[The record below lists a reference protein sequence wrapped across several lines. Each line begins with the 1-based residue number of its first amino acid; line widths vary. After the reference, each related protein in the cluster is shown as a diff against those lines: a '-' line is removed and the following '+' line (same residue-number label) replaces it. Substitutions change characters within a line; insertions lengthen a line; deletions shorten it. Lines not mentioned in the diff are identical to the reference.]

1 MSDQSAAAS
10 GKMNLLMVLHA
21 HQPVGNFSWVL
32 DRAVAECY
40 QPVVQALAAY
50 PEIRCGLHFS
60 GPLLQYMLEHNRD
73 LIETV
78 AALVARGQVEM
89 LSGGF
94 YEPLLASIPARDALD
109 QMAMMNQATRQVYG
123 QEPKGFWLAERIWE
137 PALPAKLA
145 PAGLGYTLVD
155 DTHFYYAGLTAQ
167 DMFGYHLT
175 EREGHTLALFPTN
188 KELRYTIPFQEPAR
202 TVDFLGRAYAAH
214 GATCATYGDDMEKFG
229 LWPETWEWVFGK
241 GWLVKFFE
249 TVLAASDWLATT
261 TPSDFLASHPATGR
275 VYPPTASYEEM
286 LTWALPAEASA
297 ELEEIIHQLQED
309 GSFEKMRRFLRGGQW
324 DNFLI
329 KYRESNL
336 MHKRM
341 LWVSGKVAAAGE
353 KDQARDHLMQAQCN
367 CAYWHGLF
375 GGLYLGHLRQAVHEH
390 LIAAE
395 ELLDQQA
402 HGGKPW
408 AACTVA
414 DLDRDSNDEVILAG
428 PALDALVHPAYGGS
442 VSVLNLRAQRFNL
455 ADTLT
460 RRFEAY
466 HKQLAQAAKAEAEAK
481 AQAREEAAPAC
492 EGVASIHDRVVFKE
506 EGLERYLIYDWYDRA
521 CFQDHLL
528 APQANLDNF
537 QRPDY
542 GEWGDLVTGRY
553 ALLDSGAQGEEA
565 WCRLERASNLFAPGG
580 PYPLAAAK
588 GFDLGPGPRLAA
600 SYRLKTSDPATPA
613 FRLAVEL
620 NFTLLSGS
628 DPGKRLEHEGRHHPL
643 DRAWELKGVREMTLV
658 NATDH
663 FSLRLFTGQAATVWH
678 FPVETVSNSESGL
691 ERTYQG
697 SSLTFVWSLPGG
709 AGTWEF
715 GLAME
720 LARIFH
726 GG

>member
-1 MSDQSAAAS
+1 MSDAPTAQNN
-10 GKMNLLMVLHA
+10 KMNLLMVLHA
-21 HQPVGNFSWVL
+21 HQPVGNFPWVL
-32 DRAVAECY
+32 AKAVAECY

-60 GPLLQYMLEHNRD
+60 GPLLQYMLANNRD

-78 AALVARGQVEM
+78 SAMVRRGQVEM

-94 YEPLLASIPARDALD
+94 YEPLLASIPTRDARD
-109 QMAMMNQATRQVYG
+109 QMAMMSQATRQIFG

-137 PALPAKLA
+137 PGLPAKLA

-155 DTHFYYAGLTAQ
+155 DTHFYYAGLAEG

-175 EREGHTLALFPTN
+175 EREGHSLALFPTH
-188 KELRYTIPFQEPAR
+188 KQLRYTIPFQEPER

-241 GWLVKFFE
+241 GWLVRFFE
-249 TVLAASDWLATT
+249 KILEASDWLATT
-261 TPSDFLASHPATGR
+261 TPSDFLATHPASGR

-286 LTWALPAEASA
+286 LTWALPAEAGA
-297 ELEEIIHQLQED
+297 ELENIIHELQEE
-309 GSFEKMRRFLRGGQW
+309 GRFEKMRRFLRGGQW

-341 LWVSGKVAAAGE
+341 LWVSGKVAAADE

-375 GGLYLGHLRQAVHEH
+375 GGLYLGHLRQAIHQH

-395 ELLDQQA
+395 DLLDKA
-402 HGGKPW
+402 KHGEGPW
-408 AACTVA
+408 ASCTVS
-414 DLDRDSNDEVILAG
+414 DLDRDSNDEVILSG
-428 PALDALVHPAYGGS
+428 PALDAVVHPAYGGS
-442 VSVLNLRAQRFNL
+442 ISVLDLRAQRFNL

-466 HKQLAQAAKAEAEAK
+466 HEKLVQAAQAQEEGAEALK
-481 AQAREEAAPAC
+481 G
-492 EGVASIHDRVVFKE
+492 EGVASIHDRVAFKE
-506 EGLERYLIYDWYDRA
+506 EGLEDYLIYDWYDRA

-528 APQANLDNF
+528 APKADLEKF

-553 ALLDSGAQGEEA
+553 ALVESGAHGEEA
-565 WCRLERASNLFAPGG
+565 WCRLERASKLFAPGG
-580 PYPLAAAK
+580 PYPLIVAK
-588 GFDLGPGPRLAA
+588 DFELGPGPRLAA
-600 SYRLKTSDPATPA
+600 SYRLTTSDPATPA

-620 NFTLLSGS
+620 NFTLLSAS
-628 DPGKRLEHEGRHHPL
+628 DPGKRLEFKGQPHSL
-643 DRAWELKGVREMTLV
+643 DQAWELGGVDQMSLV
-658 NATDH
+658 DAIDH
-663 FSLRLFTGQAATVWH
+663 FTLHLTCSRPATAWH

-697 SSLTFVWSLPGG
+697 SSLSFVWEVPGG
-709 AGTWEF
+709 AGEWDF
-715 GLAME
+715 E
-720 LARIFH
+720 LALGLR
-726 GG
+726 

>member
-1 MSDQSAAAS
+1 MSDAPTAQS

-21 HQPVGNFSWVL
+21 HQPVGNFPWVL
-32 DRAVAECY
+32 AKAVAECY

-60 GPLLQYMLEHNRD
+60 GPLLQYMLANNRD

-78 AALVARGQVEM
+78 AGMVDRGQVEM

-109 QMAMMNQATRQVYG
+109 QMAMMNQATRQIFN

-137 PALPAKLA
+137 PSLPAKLA

-155 DTHFYYAGLTAQ
+155 DTHFYYAGLAAK

-214 GATCATYGDDMEKFG
+214 GPTCATYGDDMEKFG

-249 TVLAASDWLATT
+249 KILEASDWLATT
-261 TPSDFLASHPATGR
+261 TPSDFMATHPASGR

-297 ELEEIIHQLQED
+297 ELEDIIHELQEE
-309 GSFEKMRRFLRGGQW
+309 GRFEKMRRFLRGGQW

-341 LWVSGKVAAAGE
+341 LWVSDKVAAAGD

-395 ELLDQQA
+395 DILDRQE
-402 HGGKPW
+402 HGERPW
-408 AACTVA
+408 AACAVA
-414 DLDRDSNDEVILAG
+414 DLDRDSNDEVVLSG
-428 PALDALVHPAYGGS
+428 PALDAVVHPAYGGS
-442 VSVLNLRAQRFNL
+442 ISVLDLRAQRFNL

-466 HKQLAQAAKAEAEAK
+466 HQKLVQAAEA
-481 AQAREEAAPAC
+481 QEEAAPAC
-492 EGVASIHDRVVFKE
+492 EAEGVASIHDRVAFKE
-506 EGLERYLIYDWYDRA
+506 EGLENYLIYDWYDRA

-528 APQANLDNF
+528 APKADLEKF
-537 QRPDY
+537 QKPDY

-553 ALLDSGAQGEEA
+553 ALVESGAHGEEA
-565 WCRLERASNLFAPGG
+565 WCRLKRASNLFAPGG
-580 PYPLAAAK
+580 PYPLTVAK

-600 SYRLKTSDPATPA
+600 SYRLTTSDPATPA

-620 NFTLLSGS
+620 NFTLLSAS
-628 DPGKRLEHEGRHHPL
+628 DPGKHLVYEGHTHSL
-643 DRAWELKGVREMTLV
+643 DHAWELAGVGEMSLV
-658 NATDH
+658 NATDR
-663 FSLRLFTGQAATVWH
+663 FSLRLFTGKAATVWH

-697 SSLTFVWSLPGG
+697 SSLTFIWEVPGG
-709 AGTWEF
+709 AGKWEF
-715 GLAME
+715 QLAME
-720 LARIFH
+720 LS
-726 GG
+726 

>member
-1 MSDQSAAAS
+1 MSDAPDAQS

-21 HQPVGNFSWVL
+21 HQPVGNFPWVL
-32 DRAVAECY
+32 AKAVAECY

-60 GPLLQYMLEHNRD
+60 GPLLQYMLANHQD
-73 LIETV
+73 LVETV
-78 AALVARGQVEM
+78 AGLVARGQVEM

-109 QMAMMNQATRQVYG
+109 QVAMMSQATRQVFG
-123 QEPKGFWLAERIWE
+123 QEPRGFWLAERIWE

-145 PAGLGYTLVD
+145 PAGLKYTLVD
-155 DTHFYYAGLTAQ
+155 DTHFYYAGLSEK

-175 EREGHTLALFPTN
+175 EREGHALALFPTH
-188 KELRYTIPFQEPAR
+188 KQLRYTIPFQEPER
-202 TVDFLGRAYAAH
+202 TVDFLGQAFAAH

-229 LWPETWEWVFGK
+229 LWPDTWEWVFGK
-241 GWLVKFFE
+241 GWLVRFFE
-249 TVLAASDWLATT
+249 KLLEASDWLATT

-297 ELEEIIHQLQED
+297 ELENIIHELEQE
-309 GSFEKMRRFLRGGQW
+309 GRFEKMRRFLRGGQW

-341 LWVSGKVAAAGE
+341 LWVSHKVAAANE
-353 KDQARDHLMQAQCN
+353 KDKARDHLMQAQCN

-395 ELLDQQA
+395 DLLDKQA
-402 HGGKPW
+402 HGKEPW
-408 AACTVA
+408 AACTVE
-414 DLDRDSNDEVILAG
+414 DLDRDSNDEVVLSG
-428 PALDALVHPAYGGS
+428 PALDAVVHPAYGGS
-442 VSVLNLRAQRFNL
+442 VSVLDLRAQRFNL

-466 HKQLAQAAKAEAEAK
+466 HEKLTQAAQDQAQEAEA
-481 AQAREEAAPAC
+481 A
-492 EGVASIHDRVVFKE
+492 EGVASIHDRVAFKE
-506 EGLERYLIYDWYDRA
+506 EGLEDYLIYDWYDRA

-528 APQANLDNF
+528 APKADLEKF

-542 GEWGDLVTGRY
+542 GEWGDLVTGPFT
-553 ALLDSGAQGEEA
+553 LLDSGARGEEA
-565 WCRLERASNLFAPGG
+565 WCSLERVSKLFAPGG
-580 PYPLAAAK
+580 PYPLAVAK
-588 GFDLGPGPRLAA
+588 SFGLGPGPRLAA
-600 SYRLKTSDPATPA
+600 SYRLTTSDPATPA

-620 NFTLLSGS
+620 NFTLLSAA
-628 DPGKRLEHEGRHHPL
+628 DPGKRLEFQSHPHPL
-643 DRAWELKGVREMTLV
+643 DQAWELTGVDEMSLV
-658 NATDH
+658 NATDR
-663 FSLRLFTGQAATVWH
+663 FSLHLTCSKAATAWH

-697 SSLTFVWSLPGG
+697 SSLSFVWEVPGG
-709 AGTWEF
+709 AGDWDF
-715 GLAME
+715 E
-720 LARIFH
+720 LALELR
-726 GG
+726 

>member
-1 MSDQSAAAS
+1 
-10 GKMNLLMVLHA
+10 
-21 HQPVGNFSWVL
+21 
-32 DRAVAECY
+32 
-40 QPVVQALAAY
+40 
-50 PEIRCGLHFS
+50 
-60 GPLLQYMLEHNRD
+60 
-73 LIETV
+73 
-78 AALVARGQVEM
+78 
-89 LSGGF
+89 
-94 YEPLLASIPARDALD
+94 
-109 QMAMMNQATRQVYG
+109 
-123 QEPKGFWLAERIWE
+123 
-137 PALPAKLA
+137 
-145 PAGLGYTLVD
+145 GLGYTLVD
-155 DTHFYYAGLTAQ
+155 DTHFYYAGLAAG

-214 GATCATYGDDMEKFG
+214 GPTCATYGDDMEKFG

-249 TVLAASDWLATT
+249 KILEASDWLATT
-261 TPSDFLASHPATGR
+261 TPSDFLATHPASGR

-297 ELEEIIHQLQED
+297 ELEDIIHELQEE
-309 GSFEKMRRFLRGGQW
+309 GRFEKMRRFLRGGQW

-341 LWVSGKVAAAGE
+341 LWVSDKVAAAGE

-367 CAYWHGLF
+367 CAYWHGRF

-395 ELLDQQA
+395 DILDKQA
-402 HGGKPW
+402 HGNRPW
-408 AACTVA
+408 AACAVA
-414 DLDRDSNDEVILAG
+414 DLDLDGNDEVVLSG
-428 PALDALVHPAYGGS
+428 PALDAVVHPAYGGS
-442 VSVLNLRAQRFNL
+442 VSVLDLRAQRFNL

-466 HKQLAQAAKAEAEAK
+466 HQKLVQAAKAEAEAQGEK
-481 AQAREEAAPAC
+481 ATACEA

-506 EGLERYLIYDWYDRA
+506 EGLEDYLIYDWYDRA

-528 APQANLDNF
+528 APKADLEKF

-553 ALLDSGAQGEEA
+553 ALVQSGSQGEEA

-580 PYPLAAAK
+580 PYPLTMAK

-600 SYRLKTSDPATPA
+600 SYRLTTSDPATPA

-620 NFTLLSGS
+620 NFTLLSAS
-628 DPGKRLEHEGRHHPL
+628 DPGKHLEYQGHTHAL
-643 DRAWELKGVREMTLV
+643 DHAWELAGVGEMALV
-658 NATDH
+658 NSTDR
-663 FSLRLFTGQAATVWH
+663 FSLRLFTGQAAAVWH

-697 SSLTFVWSLPGG
+697 SSLSFIWEVPGG

-715 GLAME
+715 SLGLE
-720 LARIFH
+720 LR
-726 GG
+726 

>member
-1 MSDQSAAAS
+1 MSDAPAALG

-21 HQPVGNFSWVL
+21 HQPVGNFPWVL
-32 DRAVAECY
+32 AKAVAECY

-60 GPLLQYMLEHNRD
+60 GPLLQYMLANHQD
-73 LIETV
+73 LIQTIS
-78 AALVARGQVEM
+78 ALVARGQVEM

-109 QMAMMNQATRQVYG
+109 QVAIMNQATRRIFG
-123 QEPKGFWLAERIWE
+123 QKPRGFWLAERIWE

-155 DTHFYYAGLTAQ
+155 DTHFYYAGLDEAA
-167 DMFGYHLT
+167 MYGYHLT

-188 KELRYTIPFQEPAR
+188 KQLRYTIPFQEPAR

-249 TVLAASDWLATT
+249 KILEASDWLATT
-261 TPSDFLASHPATGR
+261 TPSDFLDSHPAAGR

-297 ELEEIIHQLQED
+297 ELEAIIHELEEE
-309 GSFEKMRRFLRGGQW
+309 GRFEKMRRFLRGGQW

-341 LWVSGKVAAAGE
+341 LWVSDKVAAAGE
-353 KDQARDHLMQAQCN
+353 RDQARDHLMQAQCN

-395 ELLDQQA
+395 DILDRAA
-402 HGGKPW
+402 HGEGPW
-408 AACTVA
+408 AECAVA
-414 DLDRDSNDEVILAG
+414 DLDRDSNDEVVLSG
-428 PALDALVHPAYGGS
+428 PALDAVVHPAYGGS
-442 VSVLNLRAQRFNL
+442 VSVLDLRARRFNL

-466 HKQLAQAAKAEAEAK
+466 HEKLTQAAQEQASEAETCHG
-481 AQAREEAAPAC
+481 ED

-506 EGLERYLIYDWYDRA
+506 AHLENYLVYDWYDRA

-528 APQANLDNF
+528 APRANLDNF
-537 QRPDY
+537 SRPDY

-553 ALLDSGAQGEEA
+553 ELLDSGAHGEEA
-565 WCRLERASNLFAPGG
+565 WCRLERASHLFAPGG
-580 PYPLAAAK
+580 PYPLGMAK
-588 GFDLGPGPRLAA
+588 DFDLGPGPRLAA
-600 SYRLKTSDPATPA
+600 SYKVRTSDPATPA
-613 FRLAVEL
+613 FRLAVEI
-620 NFTLLSGS
+620 NFTLLSAS
-628 DPGKRLEHEGRHHPL
+628 DPGKRLECGDERHPL
-643 DRAWELKGVREMTLV
+643 DRAWELGQVDEITLR
-658 NATDH
+658 NSTDR
-663 FSLRLFTGQAATVWH
+663 FSLRFTPSQAATVWH

-697 SSLTFVWSLPGG
+697 SSLSFVWEVPGG
-709 AGTWEF
+709 AGEWEF
-715 GLAME
+715 SLALE
-720 LARIFH
+720 LR
-726 GG
+726 

>member
-1 MSDQSAAAS
+1 MSDAPIAQS

-21 HQPVGNFSWVL
+21 HQPVGNFPWVL
-32 DRAVAECY
+32 AKAVAECY

-50 PEIRCGLHFS
+50 PEIHCGLHFS
-60 GPLLQYMLEHNRD
+60 GPLLQYMSANNRD

-78 AALVARGQVEM
+78 NSMVQRGQVEM

-94 YEPLLASIPARDALD
+94 YEPLLASIPTRDAQD
-109 QMAMMNQATRQVYG
+109 QMAMMSQATRQIFG

-137 PALPAKLA
+137 PGLPAKLA

-155 DTHFYYAGLTAQ
+155 DTHFYYAGLAAK
-167 DMFGYHLT
+167 DMFGFHLT
-175 EREGHTLALFPTN
+175 EREGHTLALFPTH

-249 TVLAASDWLATT
+249 KILEASDWLATT
-261 TPSDFLASHPATGR
+261 TPSDFLATHPATGR

-297 ELEEIIHQLQED
+297 ELEGIIHELQEE
-309 GSFEKMRRFLRGGQW
+309 GRFEKMRRFLRGGQW
-324 DNFLI
+324 DNFLV

-341 LWVSGKVAAAGE
+341 LWVSDKVAAAGE

-375 GGLYLGHLRQAVHEH
+375 GGLYLGHLRQAVHQH

-395 ELLDQQA
+395 DILDRAA
-402 HGGKPW
+402 HGERPW
-408 AACTVA
+408 ATCAVA
-414 DLDRDSNDEVILAG
+414 DLDRDSNDEVVLSG
-428 PALDALVHPAYGGS
+428 PALDAVVHPACGGS
-442 VSVLNLRAQRFNL
+442 ISVLDLRAQRFNL

-466 HKQLAQAAKAEAEAK
+466 HQKLVQAVKAEAEAK
-481 AQAREEAAPAC
+481 EEEAPAC
-492 EGVASIHDRVVFKE
+492 EAESVASIHDRVVFKQ
-506 EGLERYLIYDWYDRA
+506 EGLEDYLIYDWYDRA

-528 APQANLDNF
+528 APKADLEKF

-553 ALLDSGAQGEEA
+553 ALLDSGAQGEDA
-565 WCRLERASNLFAPGG
+565 WCRLERASKLFAPGG
-580 PYPLAAAK
+580 PYPLTVAK

-600 SYRLKTSDPATPA
+600 SYRLTTSDPATPA

-620 NFTLLSGS
+620 NLTLLSAS
-628 DPGKRLEHEGRHHPL
+628 DPGKHLEYEGHTHPL
-643 DRAWELKGVREMTLV
+643 DHAWELDGVGEMNLV
-658 NATDH
+658 NATDR

-697 SSLTFVWSLPGG
+697 SSLTFIWEAPGG
-709 AGTWEF
+709 AGDWNF
-715 GLAME
+715 DLALE
-720 LARIFH
+720 LL
-726 GG
+726 

>member
-1 MSDQSAAAS
+1 MSELPAAPRD
-10 GKMNLLMVLHA
+10 KMNLLMVLHA
-21 HQPVGNFSWVL
+21 HQPVGNFPWVL
-32 DRAVAECY
+32 AKAVPECY

-50 PEIRCGLHFS
+50 PEIHCGLHFS
-60 GPLLQYMLEHNRD
+60 GPLLQYMLANNRD

-78 AALVARGQVEM
+78 SSMVERGQVEM

-109 QMAMMNQATRQVYG
+109 QMAMMNQATRKIFSQA
-123 QEPKGFWLAERIWE
+123 PKGFWLAERIWE
-137 PALPAKLA
+137 PGLPAKLA
-145 PAGLGYTLVD
+145 PAGMGYTLVD
-155 DTHFYYAGLTAQ
+155 DTHFYYAGLDAGA
-167 DMFGYHLT
+167 MFGYHLT
-175 EREGHTLALFPTN
+175 EREGHTLALFPTH

-202 TVDFLGRAYAAH
+202 TIDFLGRAYAAH

-249 TVLAASDWLATT
+249 ALIAASDWLETT
-261 TPSDFLASHPATGR
+261 TPSDFLAAHPAGGR

-297 ELEEIIHQLQED
+297 ELENIIHELEEE
-309 GSFEKMRRFLRGGQW
+309 GRFEKMRRFLRGGQW

-341 LWVSGKVAAAGE
+341 LWVSDKVAAAGE

-395 ELLDQQA
+395 DILDKQA
-402 HGGKPW
+402 YGDKPW
-408 AACTVA
+408 AACAVS
-414 DLDRDSNDEVILAG
+414 DLDRDSNDEVILSG
-428 PALDALVHPAYGGS
+428 PALDAVVHPAYGGS
-442 VSVLNLRAQRFNL
+442 ISVLDLRVQRFNL

-466 HKQLAQAAKAEAEAK
+466 HQKLIQAAQAQDKE
-481 AQAREEAAPAC
+481 APAC
-492 EGVASIHDRVVFKE
+492 ETEGVASIHDRVVFKE
-506 EGLERYLIYDWYDRA
+506 EGLEDYLIYDWYDRA

-528 APQANLDNF
+528 APRADLEKF
-537 QRPDY
+537 QKPDY

-553 ALLDSGAQGEEA
+553 DLLDSGAQGEEA
-565 WCRLERASNLFAPGG
+565 WCRLGRASKLFAPGG
-580 PYPLAAAK
+580 PYPLSMAK

-600 SYRLKTSDPATPA
+600 SYRPTTNDPDTPA

-620 NFTLLSGS
+620 NFTLLSAS
-628 DPGKRLEHEGRHHPL
+628 DPGKHLEYEGHTHPL
-643 DRAWELKGVREMTLV
+643 DHAWELEGVGEMTLV
-658 NATDH
+658 NATDR
-663 FSLRLFTGQAATVWH
+663 FSLRLFTDQPAAVWH

-697 SSLTFVWSLPGG
+697 SSLSFIWEVPGG

-715 GLAME
+715 GLG
-720 LARIFH
+720 L
-726 GG
+726 GLL